1 ISCGRSSV
9 EVRAML
15 EKGLGD
21 DSDASTH
28 PKGDRRLRLGAGVA
42 SEATIEFTQL
52 RDCGR
57 AVSLRQCRECSGD
70 LFASPKAGRQAAKLN
85 DLVADR
91 QCRQQSR
98 ALQWLGLIR
107 HRGEPTDH
115 ATAPIL

>member
-1 ISCGRSSV
+1 
-9 EVRAML
+9 ML
-15 EKGLGD
+15 GKGLGD
-21 DSDASTH
+21 DSDTSTH
-28 PKGDRRLRLGAGVA
+28 PKSDRRLRLDVGVA

-57 AVSLRQCRECSGD
+57 AVSLRQCLECSSD
-70 LFASPKAGRQAAKLN
+70 LFGSPKAGRQLAKLK

-107 HRGEPTDH
+107 HRREPTDH
-115 ATAPIL
+115 AAAPIL